1 MTQAWPALTDE
12 RFAQTRDGLH
22 AFAKLLGAYAS
33 ALAPRR
39 RHWRHISLKPGAGG
53 FRTEVLE
60 SNGQLFEL
68 VLRFGS
74 LDIELNIAGEERQ
87 AWSLRGESARS
98 VRQQLDLALARHGIA
113 VELDESR
120 IDPARHAIEPGCA
133 SGLGRVYGQLAQC
146 FARLRTGL
154 SVETS
159 PIQLWPHHFD
169 LALLVLPGRKI
180 PGQDPINE
188 ELSDEQLNFGFVPG
202 DEGISEPYFFITHW
216 AQAGQLAEVPLPDEA
231 RLHSDGWTGIVLA
244 YQAFRN
250 APSPETLLLSLWR
263 AASEVITTKEQER
276 P

>member
-12 RFAQTRDGLH
+12 RFAQTRSGLH

-39 RHWRHISLKPGAGG
+39 KHWWHVSLKPVVGG
-53 FRTEVLE
+53 FRTSVLE
-60 SNGQLFEL
+60 SNGHLFEL
-68 VLRFGS
+68 VLRYTS

-87 AWSLRGESARS
+87 AWSLQGESAHS
-98 VRQQLDLALARHGIA
+98 VRLQLDPALARHGIA

-120 IDPARHAIEPGCA
+120 IDPARQVIDEGCA
-133 SGLGRVYGQLAQC
+133 AGLGQVYGQLAQC
-146 FARLRTGL
+146 FARFRSGL
-154 SVETS
+154 TVETS

-180 PGQDPINE
+180 LGQDPINE

-216 AQAGQLAEVPLPDEA
+216 AQAGRLADVPLPDEA
-231 RLHSDGWTGIVLA
+231 RLHTEGWTGIVLA
-244 YQAFRN
+244 YQTFRN

-263 AASEVITTKEQER
+263 AASEVITSTQQER